1 MNVSL
6 WLITLPLYLGA
17 ALAALC
23 AGYMLK
29 RLRSR
34 LAKVGAVTMLGISEV
49 MLVYALQISV
59 ADPTAKVWFMRLQ
72 VIGLIVTLVAWMAFI
87 LRFTGFAVWVNRQ
100 TIIGLSVLPA
110 VLGLLAMTNP
120 LHHLVISEP
129 VLVAGPG
136 GSVLNYSY
144 GVFGN
149 IYLLYMILLMGASLL
164 LLLRLTLEA
173 RPFFQQQGIALL
185 MGPTSGVLAIFLL
198 TSGMNPIAP
207 YSPMPYILAID
218 SILAVWG
225 VFVLRVGDILPV
237 ARERVFDEMLDG
249 VILIDRHKRVVD
261 MNQAA
266 AKQLHIEKD
275 VSPGEDLSKVAPMLA
290 SQIDLS
296 PSSEGKEQSV
306 QLGNGSRP
314 RHFDVRTSFW
324 IDAEGQLTSC
334 QIWLRDITPLKQ
346 VEDSLR
352 LALRE
357 TETLRQAGLA
367 LAAELELDQVMER
380 VLRFL
385 QQAVPYDRAQIIL
398 EEKGAIRV
406 QALYGTTL
414 PTTEAGLA
422 RRLKNYLLIQQMH
435 RIPETI
441 CVPVVVDNHPHA
453 SLLPADARS
462 FLAVPLLMNQRFIGC
477 LVLESFKSGRYS
489 SAEQLLVEAFSSQ
502 AAISI
507 QNAYLFQQVREQA
520 VTDPLTGVYNRRYF
534 METVNHEI
542 ELARQQKRKLALIM
556 IDLDHFKLVNDTFG
570 HVAGDQVLVRISRS
584 ATSIIRNSDVCC
596 RYGGEEFAILLPETD
611 LNAALQVAERLREE
625 INQTRV
631 QTRKGE
637 VVVTASIGV
646 VELDDQM
653 ANVEDLIHQAD
664 LALYIAK
671 EDGRNC
677 VRFNSNIST
686 ARNG

>member
-1 MNVSL
+1 MHRR
-6 WLITLPLYLGA
+6 LG
-17 ALAALC
+17 
-23 AGYMLK
+23 
-29 RLRSR
+29 SR
-34 LAKVGAVTMLGISEV
+34 LARVGAIAMLGISEI
-49 MLVYALQISV
+49 MLVYALQICV
-59 ADPTAKVWFMRLQ
+59 TDLAVKTWFMRLQ
-72 VIGLIVTLVAWMAFI
+72 VVGLIVTPVAWMAFI
-87 LRFTGFAVWVNRQ
+87 LRFTGFAIWVNRQ
-100 TIIGLSVLPA
+100 TIIGLSILPGI
-110 VLGLLAMTNP
+110 LGLLALTNP
-120 LHHLVISEP
+120 MHHLVISEP
-129 VLVAGPG
+129 VLVAGPA

-144 GVFGN
+144 GVFGI
-149 IYLLYMILLMGASLL
+149 IYLLYMIMLMGASLL

-173 RPFFQQQGIALL
+173 RPFFQRQGIALL
-185 MGPTSGVLAIFLL
+185 MAPTSGVLAIFLL

-207 YSPMPYILAID
+207 YSPLPYILTID
-218 SILAVWG
+218 SILSVWG
-225 VFVLRVGDILPV
+225 IFALRVGDILPV

-266 AKQLHIEKD
+266 ARQLHIAED

-296 PSSEGKEQSV
+296 PSSEGKDQSV

-314 RHFDVRTSFW
+314 HHFDVRTSFW

-367 LAAELELDQVMER
+367 LAAELDLDQVMER

-406 QALYGTTL
+406 QALYGITL

-435 RIPETI
+435 RVAETI

-489 SAEQLLVEAFSSQ
+489 SAEQLLVEAFASQ

-542 ELARQQKRKLALIM
+542 ELARQQKRKLALIL

-570 HVAGDQVLVRISRS
+570 HVAGDQVLVRVSRS
-584 ATSIIRNSDVCC
+584 ITAMIRNSDVCC

-611 LNAALQVAERLREE
+611 LTAALQVAERLREE

-631 QTRKGE
+631 PTRKGE

-646 VELDDQM
+646 IELDDQM

-664 LALYIAK
+664 QGLYIAK

-677 VRFNSNIST
+677 VRSHSTISN